1 MFAILLALLAPL
13 ALEGPPQNDVLR
25 GFGGGSQKVPL
36 ATSGY
41 GGGVGSTNRG
51 VDHATVAMNDKRDI
65 VVAYHAER
73 TGTGYGDLKQVEI
86 AYYEYQDNAGLDTW
100 VHLDTI
106 LLGGIDWHPIPGL
119 PQQKTRC
126 ERPDVVAVR
135 DKFFVVWT
143 RRYESDL
150 GLSGQDNGPAV
161 IECAW
166 VERAGAQQPYKVQTY
181 PDFQDPQYPTKGL
194 GFELDAH
201 SPASGSNL
209 FAKECLGVADA
220 VPLLDGNE
228 YKVAVAYPHQTDFS
242 SPGNLNR
249 NFKMRLVTCKLD
261 LSNPTSPQV
270 MIDNA
275 VKELPQSIVFN
286 GDTSPGPTPSAGLIL
301 PDLAPSS
308 LENSF
313 WLAYEGQVENAS
325 GYPNGRIRL
334 EYWTLEDAT
343 NNTWVST
350 FGTTYKGAANSKAYV
365 RRRPNNSSYPP
376 SSSPGGE
383 QMVSL
388 AFNRRATDPAI
399 PDQTAQVIYTEAIWQ
414 NGSSTQPPPP
424 MVVGWT
430 NLPSNHDGKPTVVRG
445 RDSPYIRRCFADRDP
460 VAPPP
465 PSSLCEILSFNDITQ
480 VYSTIDSILVPP
492 ASGAIGRP
500 AADYHYESTATN
512 PDYIPVTW
520 ERKFNVGDPLEIW
533 LGVE

>member
-1 MFAILLALLAPL
+1 MALNAPAGL
-13 ALEGPPQNDVLR
+13 SQTNDVTR
-25 GFGGGSQKVPL
+25 GFGAASNHVPL
-36 ATSGY
+36 ATSDY
-41 GGGVGSTNRG
+41 GGSGIGSTTRG
-51 VDHATVAMNDKRDI
+51 ADHATVAMNDKRDI

-73 TGTGYGDLKQVEI
+73 TGTGFGGLKQVEI
-86 AYYEYQDNAGLDTW
+86 AYYEYQLIAGADTW

-106 LLGGIDWHPIPGL
+106 LLGSIDFNPLGF
-119 PQQKTRC
+119 PQLKTRC

-143 RRYESDL
+143 RRYEDSL
-150 GLSGQDNGPAV
+150 GYPQQDSGPAI

-166 VERAGAQQPYKVQTY
+166 VEKASSQQTYKVQTY
-181 PDFQDPQYPTKGL
+181 PDFQDPLNPNKGL
-194 GFELDAH
+194 GFELDSH
-201 SPASGSNL
+201 LPSGGYDL

-220 VPLLDGNE
+220 VPLLDSGK

-249 NFKMRLVTCKLD
+249 KFKKRLVTCKLD
-261 LSNPTSPQV
+261 LSNPSSPQV
-270 MIDNA
+270 MIDNP
-275 VKELPQSIVFN
+275 VTELQQSIVFN

-313 WLAYEGQVENAS
+313 WLAYEGQTENAS

-350 FGTTYKGAANSKAYV
+350 YGTTYKGAANSKAYV
-365 RRRPNNSSYPP
+365 RRRPNISSYPP

-388 AFNRRATDPAI
+388 VFNRRATDPSI

-414 NGSSTQPPPP
+414 NGSSTPPPPP

-480 VYSTIDSILVPP
+480 VYSTIDSITVPP

-500 AADYHYESTATN
+500 AADYHYESTAPI

-520 ERKFNVGDPLEIW
+520 EKKINSNDPLKIW